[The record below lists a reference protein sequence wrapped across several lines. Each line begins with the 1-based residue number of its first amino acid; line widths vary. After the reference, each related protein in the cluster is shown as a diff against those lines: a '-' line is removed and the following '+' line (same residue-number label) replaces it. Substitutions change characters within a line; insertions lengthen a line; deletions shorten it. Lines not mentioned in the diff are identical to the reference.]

1 MTKKLTL
8 AAADAAAN
16 AAIKRCLDK
25 RYAPIAVTVLDGSGA
40 AVVTK
45 RMDGCSCVG
54 YPQFASAKAST
65 AIVMKTT
72 SRDFRDK
79 YTKEPAQVAKY
90 AQMLS
95 MVSITNGGMAPFPG
109 GVAITA
115 TAGAGVGTE
124 SSEVVGAVGVSG
136 AAGDEDEDCAH
147 AGVEAARA
155 CLR

>member
-1 MTKKLTL
+1 MAKKLTL

-25 RYAPIAVTVLDGSGA
+25 RYAPISVTVLDASGA

-115 TAGAGVGTE
+115 TAAAAGTE